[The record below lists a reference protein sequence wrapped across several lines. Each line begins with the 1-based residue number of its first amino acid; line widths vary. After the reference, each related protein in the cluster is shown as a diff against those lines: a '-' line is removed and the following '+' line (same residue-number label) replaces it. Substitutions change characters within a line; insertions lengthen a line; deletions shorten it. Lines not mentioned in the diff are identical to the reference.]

1 MKCSLP
7 SLNLIHDFVILIPLL
22 LSHQDHIGRHKFQ
35 LSAADSSGQMVND
48 ELEISVVQHKLSR
61 SYTHKFVLENVSWKA
76 NIPLV
81 DAVHSLMGQIGN
93 LLKDRTTD
101 SIFLQKVE
109 SAKGDQSGEN
119 RAWNIYWTNSSL
131 RTYPCPS
138 QEIQNIFNVL
148 AFNGHKVKEGQP
160 AQPSNLL
167 RKAIDAEYQIGQV
180 RYTLSSTCTRID
192 PNLLKD
198 KMPQLRNPIKNV
210 TFAIGSVFNYQVPS
224 DTFLST
230 RQTDTRDLALEL
242 VSPSGY
248 IVDKRDCIGFTP
260 ENQTI
265 YGLALNERLVDEN
278 LDYRLIARDLD
289 SNLNAYDVFVLQI
302 LPDRFRNQYT
312 HEITLQFKPK
322 INVEMDLHSK
332 VTIASKFVN
341 AVFEGNLAHLKVL
354 RIKRNRYQP
363 QYKSNY
369 DYSRRKRE
377 PSPPIA
383 SKTFYEYV
391 VSNTKPFLT
400 SASCPAEQIQRDI
413 VTRIFNVSNVD
424 PEARLAM
431 LRELF
436 LPDYELVY
444 VGFRSIGK
452 CKNQISP
459 TYMGT
464 KLVAEARNTEYD
476 EIFTTTELSLPSGS
490 DLPETTPSKDADE
503 VLLQTIVPALLIIII
518 ILAFS
523 CVMIYWMIRS
533 RRAHDKNRF
542 DVNPNMHGVGEAE
555 SFLQKGRMPVILETD
570 LNPSMH
576 LLQQQQVYNP
586 VSALFFTY
594 IR

>member
-1 MKCSLP
+1 
-7 SLNLIHDFVILIPLL
+7 
-22 LSHQDHIGRHKFQ
+22 
-35 LSAADSSGQMVND
+35 MVND

-81 DAVHSLMGQIGN
+81 EAVYKLMGQIAI
-93 LLKDRTTD
+93 LFKDRTID

-109 SAKGDQSGEN
+109 SAKGDQAFGET
-119 RAWNIYWTNSSL
+119 RSWNIYWTNSSL
-131 RTYPCPS
+131 RTYPCPN

-148 AFNGHKVKEGQP
+148 AFNGHKLKEGQP
-160 AQPSNLL
+160 AQPSNML
-167 RKAIDAEYQIGQV
+167 RKTIDPEYQIGQI
-180 RYTLSSTCTRID
+180 RYTLASTCTRID
-192 PNLLKD
+192 ANLLKD

-265 YGLALNERLVDEN
+265 YGLALNEKLVDEN

-332 VTIASKFVN
+332 VTIANKFVN
-341 AVFEGNLAHLKVL
+341 AVFDGNLGHLKVL
-354 RIKRNRYQP
+354 RIKRNRYEP

-369 DYSRRKRE
+369 DYSRQKRE
-377 PSPPIA
+377 PSPVIA

-391 VSNTKPFLT
+391 VANTKPFLT

-413 VTRIFNVSNVD
+413 VARIFNVSNVD

-444 VGFRSIGK
+444 LGFRSIGK

-464 KLVAEARNTEYD
+464 KLVAEIRSTEHD
-476 EIFTTTELSLPSGS
+476 EIFTTTELSLLSPPVDGPS
-490 DLPETTPSKDADE
+490 TTPSRDADE
-503 VLLQTIVPALLIIII
+503 VLMQTIVPALLIIII
-518 ILAFS
+518 ILVFS
-523 CVMIYWMIRS
+523 CIVIYWMVRS
-533 RRAHDKNRF
+533 RRAHDKSRF

-555 SFLQKGRMPVILETD
+555 SFLQKGRIPVVLDSD
-570 LNPSMH
+570 LNPSLH
-576 LLQQQQVYNP
+576 LLHAQQQAFNP
-586 VSALFFTY
+586 VSGLFRLHSL
-594 IR
+594 IC

>member
-1 MKCSLP
+1 
-7 SLNLIHDFVILIPLL
+7 
-22 LSHQDHIGRHKFQ
+22 
-35 LSAADSSGQMVND
+35 MVND

-61 SYTHKFVLENVSWKA
+61 SYTHKFMLENVSWKA

-81 DAVHSLMGQIGN
+81 EAVYNLMNKIAI
-93 LLKDRTTD
+93 LSKDRNID

-109 SAKGDQSGEN
+109 SAKGDQQSGEN
-119 RAWNIYWTNSSL
+119 RIWNIYWTNSSL
-131 RTYPCPS
+131 QTYPCPS
-138 QEIQNIFNVL
+138 QEIQKNFGEL
-148 AFNGHKVKEGQP
+148 AFNGHKIKEGQA

-167 RKAIDAEYQIGQV
+167 RKTIDPEYQIGQI
-180 RYTLSSTCTRID
+180 RYSLASTCTRID
-192 PNLLKD
+192 TSLLKD
-198 KMPQLRNPIKNV
+198 KIPQLRNPIKNV
-210 TFAIGSVFNYQVPS
+210 TFEIGSVFNYQVPS

-265 YGLALNERLVDEN
+265 YGLALNEKLTEEN

-302 LPDRFRNQYT
+302 LPDKFRNQYT

-332 VTIASKFVN
+332 VSIASKFVN
-341 AVFEGNLAHLKVL
+341 AVFDGNMGHLKVL
-354 RIKRNRYQP
+354 RIRRNRYEP

-377 PSPPIA
+377 PSALIA

-391 VSNTKPFLT
+391 LANTKPFLT
-400 SASCPAEQIQRDI
+400 SASCPADQIQRDI
-413 VTRIFNVSNVD
+413 VTRIFNASNVD
-424 PEARLAM
+424 PEARLAA

-444 VGFRSIGK
+444 VGFRAVGK

-459 TYMGT
+459 TYLGT
-464 KLVAEARNTEYD
+464 KLVAEIRSKEYD
-476 EIFTTTELSLPSGS
+476 EIFTTTEPNAQPSE
-490 DLPETTPSKDADE
+490 PQAPPKTEPTPDD
-503 VLLQTIVPALLIIII
+503 VLMRTIVPALLIIVI
-518 ILAFS
+518 ILVFS
-523 CVMIYWMIRS
+523 CVVLFWLCRS

-555 SFLQKGRMPVILETD
+555 SFLQKGRNPVILETD

-576 LLQQQQVYNP
+576 LLHQQQVYNP
-586 VSALFFTY
+586 VSALFVHSLSSLICY
-594 IR
+594 R

>member
-1 MKCSLP
+1 
-7 SLNLIHDFVILIPLL
+7 
-22 LSHQDHIGRHKFQ
+22 
-35 LSAADSSGQMVND
+35 MVND

-81 DAVHSLMGQIGN
+81 EAVYNLMNKIAI
-93 LLKDRTTD
+93 LFKDRNID

-109 SAKGDQSGEN
+109 SAKGEQQSGEN
-119 RAWNIYWTNSSL
+119 RVWNIYWTNSSL

-138 QEIQNIFNVL
+138 QEIQSIISIL
-148 AFNGHKVKEGQP
+148 AHTGNKLKEGQTGS
-160 AQPSNLL
+160 PSSLL
-167 RKAIDAEYQIGQV
+167 RKTIEPEYQIGHI
-180 RYTLSSTCTRID
+180 RYMLASTCTRID
-192 PNLLKD
+192 PNLFKD
-198 KMPQLRNPIKNV
+198 KIPQLRNPIKNV

-265 YGLALNERLVDEN
+265 YGLALNEKLVDEN

-302 LPDRFRNQYT
+302 LPDKFRNQYT

-332 VTIASKFVN
+332 VSIASKFVN
-341 AVFEGNLAHLKVL
+341 AVFDGNLAHLKVL
-354 RIKRNRYQP
+354 RIKRNRYEP

-377 PSPPIA
+377 PSALIA

-400 SASCPAEQIQRDI
+400 SAACPADQIQREI

-431 LRELF
+431 LKELF

-444 VGFRSIGK
+444 VGFRSTGK

-464 KLVAEARNTEYD
+464 KLVAELRSTEYD
-476 EIFTTTELSLPSGS
+476 EIFTTTELSLLPSAPHEPS
-490 DLPETTPSKDADE
+490 TTPTERADD
-503 VLLQTIVPALLIIII
+503 VLMRTIVPALLIIAI
-518 ILAFS
+518 ILFFS
-523 CVMIYWMIRS
+523 CLLLVWLIRS
-533 RRAHDKNRF
+533 RRMQDKNRF
-542 DVNPNMHGVGEAE
+542 DLNPNMHGVGEAE
-555 SFLQKGRMPVILETD
+555 SFLQKGRNPVILETD

-576 LLQQQQVYNP
+576 LLHQQQVYNP
-586 VSALFFTY
+586 SVSTPFA
-594 IR
+594 

>member
-1 MKCSLP
+1 M
-7 SLNLIHDFVILIPLL
+7 
-22 LSHQDHIGRHKFQ
+22 
-35 LSAADSSGQMVND
+35 SAADSSGQMVND

-81 DAVHSLMGQIGN
+81 EAVYNLMTKIAI
-93 LLKDRTTD
+93 LFKDRNID
-101 SIFLQKVE
+101 SIFLQKLE
-109 SAKGDQSGEN
+109 KAKDEPPGGN
-119 RAWNIYWTNSSL
+119 RVWNIYWTNSSL

-148 AFNGHKVKEGQP
+148 AFNGHRLKEGQP

-167 RKAIDAEYQIGQV
+167 RKTIDPDYQIGQI
-180 RYTLSSTCTRID
+180 RYTLASTCTRID
-192 PNLLKD
+192 ANLLKD
-198 KMPQLRNPIKNV
+198 KIPQLRNPIKNV

-265 YGLALNERLVDEN
+265 YGLALNEKLVDEN

-302 LPDRFRNQYT
+302 LPDKFRNQYT
-312 HEITLQFKPK
+312 HEITLQLKPK

-332 VTIASKFVN
+332 VSIAGKFVN
-341 AVFEGNLAHLKVL
+341 AVFDGNLAHLKVL
-354 RIKRNRYQP
+354 RIKRNRYEP

-377 PSPPIA
+377 PSALIA

-400 SASCPAEQIQRDI
+400 SASCPADQIQRDI

-431 LRELF
+431 LKELF

-444 VGFRSIGK
+444 VGFRAIGK

-464 KLVAEARNTEYD
+464 KLVAETRITEYD
-476 EIFTTTELSLPSGS
+476 EIFTTTELSLAP
-490 DLPETTPSKDADE
+490 DEPQPPKTPLIHEDE
-503 VLLQTIVPALLIIII
+503 VLMKTIVPAVLIIVIILVFSCLLLIY
-518 ILAFS
+518 L
-523 CVMIYWMIRS
+523 YRT

-542 DVNPNMHGVGEAE
+542 EVNPNMHGVGEAE
-555 SFLQKGRMPVILETD
+555 SFLQKGRNPVILETD

-576 LLQQQQVYNP
+576 LLHQQQVYNP
-586 VSALFFTY
+586 VSALSSF
-594 IR
+594 